1 MTVAALNAIFCG
13 CVRDVAPHLDGV
25 LNNIDRFSNL
35 FKRTAYLF
43 IENDSQDE
51 SLLKLQQWCGGR
63 LQARIISHN
72 GLDRIR
78 AARTQRLAFC
88 RNLILH
94 ELRKPDYHEF
104 DVVIMLDMDEVNA
117 SPIDIVGFTSAL
129 NFLVN
134 TESAAAV
141 TAYQDPYYDL
151 WALRHSKYFPI
162 DIWEECLQ
170 LSLTATLGDQDILA
184 AVLNRYP
191 LDFLT
196 KGQPIEVDS
205 AFGGLGLYKRLAILS
220 NPCSY
225 DGERDFFSETNL
237 NLLFGKIQQCEH
249 VSFCFGFLATNQR
262 VFIFPDLQ
270 NNGLNGNINP
280 SFFRMITI

>member
-1 MTVAALNAIFCG
+1 MAALNAIFCG

-63 LQARIISHN
+63 AQARIISHN

-129 NFLVN
+129 NFLVD

-162 DIWEECLQ
+162 DIWEECLR

-191 LDFLT
+191 LNFLT

-205 AFGGLGLYKRLAILS
+205 AFGGLGIYKRASILS
-220 NPCSY
+220 NPCGY
-225 DGERDFFSETNL
+225 IGEKDFSEDVHSNL
-237 NLLFGKIQQCEH
+237 IYGKIQQCEH
-249 VSFCFGFLATNQR
+249 VAFHYGFKVISQSVLVIFELKNQG
-262 VFIFPDLQ
+262 IY
-270 NNGLNGNINP
+270 GKLNPN
-280 SFFRMITI
+280 FYKTIII

>member
-1 MTVAALNAIFCG
+1 
-13 CVRDVAPHLDGV
+13 VRDVAPHLDGV

-72 GLDRIR
+72 GLDQIR

-151 WALRHSKYFPI
+151 WALRHAKYFPV
-162 DIWEECLQ
+162 DIWHECLR
-170 LSLTATLGDQDILA
+170 LSLEEGTTDQSVYSATLG
-184 AVLNRYP
+184 RYP
-191 LDFLT
+191 LDFLIQ
-196 KGQPIEVDS
+196 GQPVEVDS
-205 AFGGLGLYKRLAILS
+205 AFGGLGVYKRPSIAT
-220 NPCSY
+220 NPCGY
-225 DGERDFFSETNL
+225 IGEYDFFSDTGSTL
-237 NLLFGKIQQCEH
+237 QFGKVQQCEH
-249 VSFCFGFLATNQR
+249 VSFHSGFKMSGKS
-262 VFIFPDLQ
+262 VVIFPEMK
-270 NNGLNGNINP
+270 NRGISGKINP
-280 SFFRMITI
+280 LFFKTIII